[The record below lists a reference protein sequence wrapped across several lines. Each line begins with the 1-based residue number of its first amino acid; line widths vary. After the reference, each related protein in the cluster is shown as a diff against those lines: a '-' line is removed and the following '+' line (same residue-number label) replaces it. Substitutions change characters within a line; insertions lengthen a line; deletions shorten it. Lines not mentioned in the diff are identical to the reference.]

1 MPTVKDATTVKPEVK
16 VSRRRVNKHDL
27 QGGHSVEQLREA
39 AKLEILDVT
48 RGPDSVTAL
57 VRVTNVGS
65 GHMLPTGIPT
75 RKVVLTARLKGPR
88 GGVVRE
94 SAVRYQKV
102 LVDGEGKP
110 VDSDAEILV
119 KPVTVFQDN
128 RLAPLEAR
136 TARFVFPVG
145 KDVVFEE
152 TILKRTY
159 RRNLSVEV
167 TLTYSYTPLIL
178 QTADMVVEMAQAT
191 RPVP

>member
-1 MPTVKDATTVKPEVK
+1 MPTVKEATTVKPEVK
-16 VSRRRVNKHDL
+16 VSLRRVNKHDL
-27 QGGHSVEQLREA
+27 QGGHSAEQLREA
-39 AKLEILDVT
+39 ARVEILDVT

-88 GGVVRE
+88 GDVVRE

-110 VDSDAEILV
+110 VDSDAEVLV
-119 KPVTVFQDN
+119 KRVTVFQDN
-128 RLAPLEAR
+128 RLAPLESR
-136 TARFVFPVG
+136 TERFVFPVS
-145 KDVVFEE
+145 KDIVFEE
-152 TILKRTY
+152 TIHRRTS
-159 RRNLSVEV
+159 RRNFSVEV
-167 TLTYSYTPLIL
+167 TLTYRYTPLIL
-178 QTADMVVEMAQAT
+178 QPADMLVEMGRAT